1 MEVVII
7 QVVIYLEFKWKNLFK
22 KEVASQDTT
31 SKELNQYY
39 DRTKIDET
47 NASYRMIIGQRSNG
61 KTFSVLKTIL
71 ENYLNKGQRAAYIRR
86 YQEEIQPKN
95 IQLLFDQPALRDL
108 IIELSGGNY
117 NGTFYRANCFYLV
130 YYDEDGKIKSK
141 DTVPFCIT
149 RAVNTWQTTKG
160 QDAGA
165 LHLICFDEFMTRDG
179 YLKDEFISFCNLLSS
194 LVRDRDDV
202 VIYMLANTVNK
213 YCPYFNEM
221 GLGDVSKIPQGELRV
236 YNFGQSELRVALEY
250 CDPVKATQKVAN
262 KLFAFDN
269 PQLEMVKNGKWEIK
283 NYARAPYPIHDDM
296 VLKDF
301 YVLFN
306 EQMIRGRIVKN
317 KTDLFL
323 FFNRQ
328 TKDVKIDNL
337 TPFYS
342 NDFSSSMCHVRYLQD
357 CPTAVHKL
365 ICDLVKKNSMCFS
378 DNEVGEL
385 IRNWLIDQGITT
397 LL

>member
-1 MEVVII
+1 
-7 QVVIYLEFKWKNLFK
+7 
-22 KEVASQDTT
+22 
-31 SKELNQYY
+31 
-39 DRTKIDET
+39 
-47 NASYRMIIGQRSNG
+47 MIIGQRSNG
-61 KTFSVLKTIL
+61 KTYSVLKTIL
-71 ENYLNKGQRAAYIRR
+71 ENYINKGQRAAYIRR
-86 YQEEIQPKN
+86 YAEEIQPKN
-95 IQLLFDQPALRDL
+95 IQLLFDQESLRDL

-130 YYDEDGKIKSK
+130 CYGEDGKIISK
-141 DTVPFCIT
+141 DTTPFCIT
-149 RAVNTWQTTKG
+149 RAINTWETTKG
-160 QDAGA
+160 QDAGV
-165 LHLICFDEFMTRDG
+165 LHLICFDEFATRNA
-179 YLKDEFISFCNLLSS
+179 YLPDEFIKFCNLLSS

-213 YCPYFNEM
+213 YCPYFKEM
-221 GLGDVSKIPQGELRV
+221 GLGDVSQIPQGELRV

-283 NYARAPYPIHDDM
+283 NYARAPYPIHEDM

-306 EQMIRGRIVKN
+306 EQMIKGRIVKY

-328 TKDVKIDNL
+328 TKDIKIDNL
-337 TPFYS
+337 TPFYTQE
-342 NDFSSSMCHVRYLQD
+342 FSTSICHVRYVKD
-357 CPTAVHKL
+357 CPTAVHSL
-365 ICDLVKKNSMCFS
+365 ILSLVRKNAMCFS
-378 DNEVGEL
+378 DNEVGEV
-385 IRNWLIDQGITT
+385 IRNWLINQGVNN